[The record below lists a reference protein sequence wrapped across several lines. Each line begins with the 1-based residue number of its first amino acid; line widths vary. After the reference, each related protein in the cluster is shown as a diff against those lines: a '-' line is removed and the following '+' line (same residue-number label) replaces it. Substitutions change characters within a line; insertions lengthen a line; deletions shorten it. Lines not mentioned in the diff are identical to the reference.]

1 MTDQELKD
9 LVASLAV
16 AQVENLKGF
25 AELRASQAKTEEI
38 LKAHTV
44 ALAAAQAKTDAQMAK
59 TDAQMAKTDAQMAKT
74 DAQMAKT
81 DAKYASTLEMLTGI
95 TTSQGLVSEE
105 FFYNTLADTLC
116 VAGIKYDSITSNI
129 KHKVNGK
136 WMEVDL
142 LLENGSSLAII
153 EVKYRA
159 RNSNIE
165 QLKNTIKNYRE
176 AFPQHKQFKIYAGIA
191 SFSID
196 EFVATQAHAQ
206 GFFILKRKGDLLE
219 VDTQGMRSF

>member
-16 AQVENLKGF
+16 AQIENLKGF
-25 AELRASQAKTEEI
+25 AELRANQSKTEEI
-38 LKAHTV
+38 LKSHTV
-44 ALAAAQAKTDAQMAK
+44 AIAAAQ
-59 TDAQMAKTDAQMAKT
+59 AKT

-116 VAGIKYDSITSNI
+116 VAGIKYDKITSNI

-159 RNSNIE
+159 RNNNIE
-165 QLKNTIKNYRE
+165 QLKNTINSYRE

-196 EFVATQAHAQ
+196 EFVVAQAHAH
-206 GFFILKRKGDLLE
+206 GFFTLKRKGDLLE
-219 VDTQGMRSF
+219 VDIQGMRSF

>member
-25 AELRASQAKTEEI
+25 AELRDSQAKTEEI

-44 ALAAAQAKTDAQMAK
+44 ALAAAQS
-59 TDAQMAKTDAQMAKT
+59 KTDAQMAKT

-176 AFPQHKQFKIYAGIA
+176 AFPQHKQFKIYAGIT

>member
-38 LKAHTV
+38 LKSHTV

-59 TDAQMAKTDAQMAKT
+59 TDAQMAKN
-74 DAQMAKT
+74 

>member
-38 LKAHTV
+38 LKSHTV

-59 TDAQMAKTDAQMAKT
+59 TDAQMAKTDAQMAKN
-74 DAQMAKT
+74 

-219 VDTQGMRSF
+219 VDTQGMRFF

>member
-16 AQVENLKGF
+16 AQIENLKGF
-25 AELRASQAKTEEI
+25 AELRANQSKTEEI
-38 LKAHTV
+38 LKSHTV
-44 ALAAAQAKTDAQMAK
+44 AIAAAQ
-59 TDAQMAKTDAQMAKT
+59 AKTDAQMAKT

-116 VAGIKYDSITSNI
+116 VAGIKYDKITSNI

-159 RNSNIE
+159 RNNNIE
-165 QLKNTIKNYRE
+165 QLKNTINSYRE

-196 EFVATQAHAQ
+196 EFVVAQAHAH
-206 GFFILKRKGDLLE
+206 GFFTLKRKGDLLE
-219 VDTQGMRSF
+219 VDIQGMRSF

>member
-38 LKAHTV
+38 LKSHTV

-59 TDAQMAKTDAQMAKT
+59 TDAQMAKN
-74 DAQMAKT
+74 

-196 EFVATQAHAQ
+196 EVVATQAHAQ

-219 VDTQGMRSF
+219 VDTQCMRSF

>member
-44 ALAAAQAKTDAQMAK
+44 ALAAAQAK

-191 SFSID
+191 SFSKPMHKDFLFLSVKVIC
-196 EFVATQAHAQ
+196 
-206 GFFILKRKGDLLE
+206 
-219 VDTQGMRSF
+219 